1 MKSWIFTTGITRG
14 SYTIIEADGEERD
27 HVGMDLCLGFGKG
40 DNVKEVAKAILT
52 RAFAHRMVPAS
63 FTGTLHAFEI
73 GSDTTISMEKKE
85 LEDVKNQAMKEEIQP
100 QPKVVSDAV
109 AVGQECIW
117 CGETLPPNAA
127 GKFSHLKKHVGVL
140 VAKEIITI
148 DDAKGIHSLKLKP
161 NIMMAF
167 QKAKEKGLF
176 KEKAS

>member
-1 MKSWIFTTGITRG
+1 MKSWIFTTGMTRG
-14 SYTIIEADGEERD
+14 SYTIVEADGEERD
-27 HVGMDLCLGFGKG
+27 HIGMDLCLGFGKG
-40 DNVKEVAKAILT
+40 DDVKEAAKAILIK
-52 RAFAHRMVPAS
+52 AFSHRMVPKS
-63 FTGTLHAFEI
+63 FNGTLNAFEI
-73 GSDTTISMEKKE
+73 INDNRITIEKKDFDAIQRE
-85 LEDVKNQAMKEEIQP
+85 AAKESIQP
-100 QPKVVSDAV
+100 QPKVVSDAI

-127 GKFSHLKKHVGVL
+127 GKFSHLKKHVGIL
-140 VAKEIITI
+140 VTKEIITI